1 MLNPAPHI
9 FNSQLARRG
18 FHPEYAEKLRT
29 RFETLRS
36 RSVPVI
42 FTLMHLSM
50 LSGVEW
56 EALRSVVKRI
66 HPESHYKV
74 YPKRKRQGGL
84 RWITVPTHQLHATQ
98 TWIANNILKSDGAV
112 ALLHPAATAYSAGHS
127 TFKNAEPH
135 AGAPWIIRIDIQSFF
150 ESVSERQ
157 VYHAFRRL
165 GYVSLLSFEMARICT
180 RVVPSSEE
188 KHRKRDNQP
197 RWKGTATSSGVAPY
211 PAASIGHLPQGA
223 PTSPM
228 LSNLVLA
235 PIDAQIQAEAK
246 KHDAVYTRYAD
257 DLILSFSAGPK
268 KRLEEV
274 LSSVR
279 RILGDHGFVLNRKK
293 TRILGPG
300 ARKIVTG
307 LLVDRE
313 RPRLPRGF
321 KAHLSVAIYHLE
333 KRGIADCSQ
342 RMKSKHPFSY
352 LDHLAGQ
359 LQYAY
364 SIEPEFARE
373 MFERIEAS
381 LIRERPVI
389 DLLRTFGPAGK
400 TNLTR

>member
-1 MLNPAPHI
+1 
-9 FNSQLARRG
+9 
-18 FHPEYAEKLRT
+18 
-29 RFETLRS
+29 
-36 RSVPVI
+36 
-42 FTLMHLSM
+42 MHLSM

-56 EALRSVVKRI
+56 RSSSLSGKADT
-66 HPESHYKV
+66 PESHYKV

-165 GYVSLLSFEMARICT
+165 GYVSLLSALRWLGSA
-180 RVVPSSEE
+180 PGSSL
-188 KHRKRDNQP
+188 HLKRSIGRGIINP
-197 RWKGTATSSGVAPY
+197 VGRGLRHPVGLPPY

-279 RILGDHGFVLNRKK
+279 RILGDHGFR
-293 TRILGPG
+293 
-300 ARKIVTG
+300 
-307 LLVDRE
+307 
-313 RPRLPRGF
+313 
-321 KAHLSVAIYHLE
+321 S
-333 KRGIADCSQ
+333 
-342 RMKSKHPFSY
+342 
-352 LDHLAGQ
+352 
-359 LQYAY
+359 
-364 SIEPEFARE
+364 
-373 MFERIEAS
+373 
-381 LIRERPVI
+381 
-389 DLLRTFGPAGK
+389 
-400 TNLTR
+400 